1 MQIHLTIISGEIMSE
16 KKVKTPAQSIL
27 FFGMAVVIV
36 FFICF
41 LPTPEG
47 LTPEGQKA
55 LALFVGIIFLW
66 ATEPVPLAI
75 VSLIM
80 VPVVVGLQI
89 MTVPKALNNFST
101 SSIFL
106 IVSALLMAPAMSKSG
121 FAERLIYWLL
131 SKVGCTAVRITLGI
145 TIANIAL
152 AFIIP
157 STAARTAALLPI
169 CISIIEIFKKN
180 CGIPKNER
188 SKFAVG
194 LLLTLAF
201 TNSIISA
208 GILTATIPNPV
219 TADFIFKATGTKI
232 SYAEWFMYGFP
243 PALIVTIFAWWL
255 IKTVFKAEVN
265 EIPGGKELVAEK
277 LHSMGKMSS
286 DEWKSCLIFLFVVL
300 MWMTGSITNIDTTI
314 AAIIGVCL
322 MFLFGVINWGDAAKT
337 SAFQFMLIMGGG
349 FIIADLLISTGAAKW
364 VATSLFQLINVSGEV
379 SILALLLIVIFIV
392 QYMHIPFMGT
402 TKMATMLI
410 PIVISI
416 AEAAHINPII
426 LAMPAGMI
434 ISGFPLF
441 LFFNTISSLLVYGT
455 NEMRMSDFP
464 KVGIPICTV
473 AVFVYSL
480 MALTYWRWL
489 GLF

>member
-1 MQIHLTIISGEIMSE
+1 MAE
-16 KKVKTPAQSIL
+16 KKAKTPAQRFM
-27 FFGMAVVIV
+27 FFGLAAAIV
-36 FFICF
+36 LLICL

-47 LTPEGQKA
+47 LTADGQRA

-80 VPVVVGLQI
+80 VPVVVGMEM
-89 MTVPKALNNFST
+89 MTVSKTLNNFST

-106 IVSALLMAPAMSKSG
+106 IVGALLMAPAMSKSG

-131 SKVGCTAVRITLGI
+131 SKVGCTSVRITFGI
-145 TIANIAL
+145 TLANIAL

-169 CISIIEIFKKN
+169 CISLIEIFKQN
-180 CGIPKNER
+180 SGLPKEGR
-188 SKFAVG
+188 SNFAVG

-219 TADFIFKATGTKI
+219 TVDFIYKATGRTI
-232 SYAEWFMYGFP
+232 SYAEWFIYGFP
-243 PALIVTIFAWWL
+243 PALIMTFFAWWL
-255 IKTVFKAEVN
+255 IKTVFKAETN
-265 EIPGGKELVAEK
+265 EIPGGKEVVAEK
-277 LHSMGKMSS
+277 LKAMGKMSTA
-286 DEWKSCLIFLFVVL
+286 EWKSCLVFLFVVL
-300 MWMTGSITNIDTTI
+300 LWMTGSITHINTTV

-322 MFLFGVINWGDAAKT
+322 MFLVGVINWNDAAKT

-349 FIIADLLISTGAAKW
+349 FIVADLLISTGAAKW
-364 VATSLFQLINVSGEV
+364 VATSLFGLLNFSGSI
-379 SILALLLIVIFIV
+379 SILLLLLIVIFIV

-402 TKMATMLI
+402 TKMTTMLI

-416 AEAAHINPII
+416 AEAAHIDPMI

-434 ISGFPLF
+434 IGGFPLF

-455 NEMRMSDFP
+455 DELRMSDFP

-473 AVFVYSL
+473 AVVVYSL
-480 MALTYWRWL
+480 MAVTYWRWL

>member
-1 MQIHLTIISGEIMSE
+1 MAE
-16 KKVKTPAQSIL
+16 KKPKTQAQRLIGFGGAAFLIL
-27 FFGMAVVIV
+27 L
-36 FFICF
+36 ICL

-80 VPVVVGLQI
+80 VPVVVSMGLL
-89 MTVPKALNNFST
+89 TVGRTLNNFST

-106 IVSALLMAPAMSKSG
+106 IVAALLMAPAMSKSG
-121 FAERLIYWLL
+121 FADRLIYWLL
-131 SKVGCTAVRITLGI
+131 SKVGCTAVRITFGI
-145 TIANIAL
+145 TVANIVL

-169 CISIIEIFKKN
+169 CLAIIELFRKN
-180 CGIPKNER
+180 SNQPKGSR

-219 TADFIFKATGTKI
+219 TVDFIFKATGHSI

-243 PALIVTIFAWWL
+243 PALIMTIFAWWL
-255 IKTVFKAEVN
+255 IKTVFKAEAN
-265 EIPGGKELVAEK
+265 EIPGGKEIIAEK
-277 LHSMGKMSS
+277 LQTMGKMSA

-300 MWMTGSITNIDTTI
+300 LWMTGSITKIDTTI

-322 MFLFGVINWGDAAKT
+322 MFLFGVINWADASKT
-337 SAFQFMLIMGGG
+337 AAFQFMLIMGGG
-349 FIIADLLISTGAAKW
+349 FIIADLLIVTGAAKW
-364 VATSLFQLINVSGEV
+364 VATSLFSLLKFDSGI
-379 SILALLLIVIFIV
+379 SIMVLLLIVIFIV

-402 TKMATMLI
+402 TKMTTMLI

-416 AEAAHINPII
+416 AEAANINPTI

-434 ISGFPLF
+434 IGGFPLF
-441 LFFNTISSLLVYGT
+441 LFYNTISSLLVYGT
-455 NEMRMSDFP
+455 DELRMSDFP
-464 KVGIPICTV
+464 KVGVPICTV
-473 AVFVYSL
+473 AVLVYSL
-480 MALTYWRWL
+480 MAMTYWRWL